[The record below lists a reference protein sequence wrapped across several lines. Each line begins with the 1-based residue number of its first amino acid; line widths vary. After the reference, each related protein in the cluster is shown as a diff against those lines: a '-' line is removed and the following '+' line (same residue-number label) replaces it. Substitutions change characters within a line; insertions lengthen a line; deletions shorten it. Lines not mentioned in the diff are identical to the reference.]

1 MKRIKK
7 QVDSLT
13 KEKRAKE
20 ATLHRLSARANY
32 LSDEALQEA
41 QDVIAEKEAE
51 IAAINEQIEALQ
63 ETDEDEDENLRAAL
77 QELQDKVKEVEE
89 SLNGRT
95 VQIRIGNFLKT
106 KKSVREFMKTVR
118 NSRDRAE
125 FVQNW
130 KACLVKNGVYQLPYP
145 KTEEE
150 EGGLEDFN
158 LLIPQPVLD
167 EITDMWG
174 TEADNFLQL
183 LDITGLKAYK
193 TLVEVGKGSDSRAK
207 GHRRG
212 EPKTE
217 QKLVFIQKEIRAQ
230 IIYKFIRLDRE
241 MMEYEDEGGA
251 LMQYITR
258 ELSYRILHEIMRA
271 VLVGDGRNGDSETE
285 ESTHPDNSITKI
297 EAVVD
302 AGKPWVTEYK
312 SSVLLGVAGS
322 SESESEESGTVSFE
336 GIAECLQLAN
346 LTPPTIDEV
355 VNALSTIEAE
365 GEVTLFLSKM
375 AANSLR
381 RFVYS
386 ADGTPIFLSME
397 ELADRLGVARIIT
410 THLLPHI
417 TYKQETDENG
427 GKIVSIIA
435 LVGKAYKLVG
445 DLTIR
450 GFENFNLTFNKNEYL
465 NEVYVGGALAVPHS
479 AVFITQLC
487 HPDKTEE
494 D

>member
-7 QVDSLT
+7 QVDSLA
-13 KEKRAKE
+13 KEKKAKE
-20 ATLHRLSARANY
+20 TTLHRLSARANY

-150 EGGLEDFN
+150 EDGSLEDFN

-193 TLVEVGKGSDSRAK
+193 TLVEVGKGPHSRAK

-212 EPKTE
+212 EAKTE

-271 VLVGDGRNGDSETE
+271 VLVGDGRNGNE
-285 ESTHPDNSITKI
+285 EEEKQHPDNSITKI

-302 AGKPWVTEYK
+302 AGQPWATEYE
-312 SSVLLGVAGS
+312 SSVLLGTPG
-322 SESESEESGTVSFE
+322 SEEGDPGEVKETFK

-487 HPDKTEE
+487 HPEKVEE
-494 D
+494 

>member
-20 ATLHRLSARANY
+20 TTLHRLSARANY

-130 KACLVKNGVYQLPYP
+130 RACLVKNGVYQLPYP
-145 KTEEE
+145 KTEED

-193 TLVEVGKGSDSRAK
+193 TLVEVGKGHHSRAK

-212 EPKTE
+212 DPKTE

-271 VLVGDGRNGDSETE
+271 VLVGDGRNGNGE
-285 ESTHPDNSITKI
+285 EEEKSHPDNSITKI

-302 AGKPWVTEYK
+302 AGGPWVTEYQ
-312 SSVLLGVAGS
+312 SSVILGTASNEEG
-322 SESESEESGTVSFE
+322 ESGSGSVTPE
-336 GIAECLQLAN
+336 GIAEYLQLAN

-355 VNALSTIEAE
+355 VNALSTIEAD

-417 TYKQETDENG
+417 TYKQETDEKG

-487 HPDKTEE
+487 HPDKSEE